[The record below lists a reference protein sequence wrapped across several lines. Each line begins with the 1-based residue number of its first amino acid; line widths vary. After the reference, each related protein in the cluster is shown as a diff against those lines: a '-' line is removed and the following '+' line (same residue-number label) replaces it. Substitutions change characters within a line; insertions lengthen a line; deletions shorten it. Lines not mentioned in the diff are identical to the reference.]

1 MTVQNLC
8 DELTTLAHTGLAQAE
23 VCFMD
28 GYEVKNVEKVIIID
42 EQNIQLRGQEDEQS
56 RTSY

>member
-28 GYEVKNVEKVIIID
+28 GYEAKNVEKVIIID
-42 EQNIQLRGQEDEQS
+42 EQNIQLRGQEDE
-56 RTSY
+56 